1 MDNVDRPSNTSVQ
14 FQLASQSAIKRGN
27 DSILT
32 QCRLISDIVHHCTD
46 LDVLRQLYVALGNS
60 LKFLTESVPKD
71 GSFILEGDMLH
82 IGTTKVADKV
92 KTKYQRKRTL
102 LRKTELPEIYLEY
115 TLWKL
120 THTKVTISMQYLYTN
135 LIVYLKLF
143 TSLKHF
149 DVMMNVTLIIISSIF
164 LQHILKLGYIQ
175 PYR

>member
-1 MDNVDRPSNTSVQ
+1 VDNVDCPSNTSVQ
-14 FQLASQSAIKRGN
+14 FQLASQSVIKRGN

-32 QCRLISDIVHHCTD
+32 QCRLISDLVHHCTY
-46 LDVLRQLYVALGNS
+46 LDVLRQLSVALGNS

-71 GSFILEGDMLH
+71 GSFILEEGDMLH

-92 KTKYQRKRTL
+92 KTKYHRKRAL

-120 THTKVTISMQYLYTN
+120 TISMQYLYTN

-143 TSLKHF
+143 TSLKHL
-149 DVMMNVTLIIISSIF
+149 T
-164 LQHILKLGYIQ
+164 
-175 PYR
+175 